1 MQNQN
6 PFVVFQN
13 EAPQVAAAF
22 NGLISAISS
31 QEGLDAKTR
40 QLVYIGIKA
49 SQGDAGAVVAH
60 VPMAKSHGA
69 TRDEIRDTI
78 LLTLTTSG
86 VQGITHC
93 LVPALE
99 AYEITEKGD
108 KQ

>member
-6 PFVVFQN
+6 PFKAFQS

-22 NGLISAISS
+22 DGLIDAISS
-31 QEGLDAKTR
+31 QDGLDPKMR

-49 SQGDAGAVVAH
+49 SQGDAGAVAAH

-78 LLTLTTSG
+78 LLTLTVSG
-86 VQGITHC
+86 VQGIAHC

-99 AYEITEKGD
+99 AFENC
-108 KQ
+108 